1 MAKIDK
7 LIVTNL
13 GALGAKY
20 GSTGRTT
27 ILRAVRRLIVAD
39 QARGVA
45 TALIGLDDARRLHA
59 YGARAVTS
67 PTDPRSNKAA
77 IDALFHAV
85 GPDYLM
91 ILGAIDVVPHQN
103 LRNPVYDPN
112 DDPDRFAYG
121 DLPYAC
127 EAPYSQSIGDFRG
140 PTRVVGRL
148 PDVTGGTDPRYLT
161 GLLGRA
167 ARWRQRARADYEA
180 YLGITA
186 SVWSKSTALSL
197 TNIFG
202 NATDLQSV
210 PPAPAPNWPPRL
222 LGRRSHFINCHGAD
236 GEPFYYGQ
244 RGQSYP
250 TAHAA
255 AWIDRRVTEGT
266 VIAAECCYG
275 AELYDPQKAATAKG
289 QTSICNTYLGSGA
302 YGMFG
307 SSTIAYG
314 PSSGNGS
321 ADLICQYFLELV
333 LEGAS
338 LGRAALEARQWFA
351 QSTTVLDPTDLK
363 TLGQFS
369 LMGDPSI
376 HPVVKEQP
384 ALTRGKVYRRVFP
397 TAAEMPTGRSLRRER
412 LLKTGLA
419 IAASVSTARP
429 APGRRTAGTVKKVLE
444 AAGRESGLR
453 KLTWGSFSIHDPGRR
468 LLGKAKARVSQPT
481 AIHVAKGRPVRGPR
495 CQYPVVLVATVDRGT
510 IVRLRRLHGK

>member
-20 GSTGRTT
+20 GTAGRAS
-27 ILRAVRRLIVAD
+27 ILRAVRRLVAAD
-39 QARGVA
+39 LARGVV
-45 TALIGLDDARRLHA
+45 TALVGLDDARRMRS
-59 YGARAVTS
+59 YGGKAVTD
-67 PTDPRSNKAA
+67 PTDPRANKQAV
-77 IDALFHAV
+77 DALFGAI
-85 GPDYLM
+85 GPDYFM
-91 ILGAIDVVPHQN
+91 ILGAVDVVPHQN

-112 DDPDRFAYG
+112 DDPDRYAYG

-127 EAPYSQSIGDFRG
+127 EAPFSQSIADFRG

-148 PDVTGGTDPRYLT
+148 PDIAGGTDARYLT
-161 GLLGRA
+161 ALLARA
-167 ARWRQRARADYEA
+167 ARWRQRPRADYEDH
-180 YLGITA
+180 LGITA
-186 SVWSKSTALSL
+186 AVWSKSTALSL
-197 TNIFG
+197 QNVFG
-202 NATDLQSV
+202 SSADLQPV
-210 PPAPAPNWPPRL
+210 PPAAAPKWPPRL

-236 GEPFYYGQ
+236 AEPFYYGQ
-244 RGQSYP
+244 RGQTYP

-255 AWIDRRVTEGT
+255 AWIDGRVTEGT

-275 AELYDPQKAATAKG
+275 AQLYDPTTPTAQG
-289 QTSICNTYLGSGA
+289 QPSICNTYLRSGA

-314 PSSGNGS
+314 PSAGNGS

-333 LEGAS
+333 LSGAS

-376 HPVVKEQP
+376 HPVAKEQP
-384 ALTRGKVYRRVFP
+384 ALTHTKVYRRTFP
-397 TAAEMPTGRSLRRER
+397 TADGMPGGRELRRER

-419 IAASVSTARP
+419 IAQSVSAARP
-429 APGRRTAGTVKKVLE
+429 APGRRAAGTVKKVLE

-453 KLTWGSFSIHDPGRR
+453 KLTWCSFTVHDPGRR
-468 LLGKAKARVSQPT
+468 LLGAARARVSQPT
-481 AIHVAKGRPVRGPR
+481 AIHIAKGKPARGPR
-495 CQYPVVLVATVDRGT
+495 CHWPVVLVATVGKGR